1 MCAYILFSDYILTI
15 VVTEKQTK
23 KSENQFEGLS
33 DLEPTEQSST
43 TSSTVSSTPESDLES
58 SLHVDTKDE
67 DPLARFEKYNQAW
80 QEKREARTKAKKAK
94 LIAKQKAA
102 ELLATKEKKR
112 KSTYFMCVCM
122 LYTHAY

>member
-1 MCAYILFSDYILTI
+1 MLTYNCMCAYILFSDYILTI
-15 VVTEKQTK
+15 VVTKKQTK

-33 DLEPTEQSST
+33 DLESSEQPST
-43 TSSTVSSTPESDLES
+43 SSSTVSSTPESDLES

-112 KSTYFMCVCM
+112 KST
-122 LYTHAY
+122 

>member
-23 KSENQFEGLS
+23 KSENQFEILS
-33 DLEPTEQSST
+33 DQESSEQSST

-102 ELLATKEKKR
+102 ELLASKEKKR
-112 KSTYFMCVCM
+112 ESTYFMCVCM